1 MDEVTT
7 YSGYNQLIDSI
18 GTILKEARSRIATAV
33 NTTLVQTYWNI
44 GRYIVEFE
52 QNGSE
57 RAEYGSNLLNRLSA
71 DLSHQYGKGFSRS
84 NILYMRKFYICF
96 PNSETVSHVLSWSH
110 YFEILKSDD
119 PLEISFYAKAC
130 ESQRWSV
137 RELKRQ
143 KQTALFQRFALSKD
157 KDGILELASKGI
169 EVQTP
174 EDVIRDPF
182 VLEFAGLPELPTWKE
197 KTLEDAIAANLS
209 LFLLELGKGFAFVA
223 RQYHIALGGR
233 HFHVDLV
240 FYNADLKTYCLI
252 DLKKDGVK
260 HEDIGQMNL
269 YLNYFK
275 HEVCTE
281 GDNEPFGIV
290 LGAEKDR
297 LTVQYA
303 LEGITNKLFV
313 SRYQTYLP
321 DREALTREVYRII
334 EAHAAKPDGN
344 DNLLPFIASGSKE

>member
-1 MDEVTT
+1 M
-7 YSGYNQLIDSI
+7 
-18 GTILKEARSRIATAV
+18 TIIRR
-33 NTTLVQTYWNI
+33 
-44 GRYIVEFE
+44 
-52 QNGSE
+52 
-57 RAEYGSNLLNRLSA
+57 
-71 DLSHQYGKGFSRS
+71 
-84 NILYMRKFYICF
+84 YICF

-240 FYNADLKTYCLI
+240 FYNAYLKTYCLI

-344 DNLLPFIASGSKE
+344 DNLLPFIAPEPKE

>member
-1 MDEVTT
+1 
-7 YSGYNQLIDSI
+7 
-18 GTILKEARSRIATAV
+18 
-33 NTTLVQTYWNI
+33 
-44 GRYIVEFE
+44 
-52 QNGSE
+52 
-57 RAEYGSNLLNRLSA
+57 
-71 DLSHQYGKGFSRS
+71 
-84 NILYMRKFYICF
+84 MRKFYNHF
-96 PNSETVSHVLSWSH
+96 PNSETVSNVLSWSH

-119 PLEISFYAKAC
+119 SLEISFYVKAC
-130 ESQRWSV
+130 ETQHWSV

-143 KQTALFQRFALSKD
+143 KETALFQRFAMSKD
-157 KDGILELASKGI
+157 KKGILELANKGI
-169 EVQTP
+169 EIQTP
-174 EDVIRDPF
+174 EDVFRDPF
-182 VLEFAGLPELPTWKE
+182 VLEFAGIPEFPTWKE
-197 KTLEDAIAANLS
+197 KSLEDAIAANLS

-240 FYNADLKTYCLI
+240 FYNAFLKTYCLI

-269 YLNYFK
+269 YINYFK
-275 HEVCTE
+275 HEICTE

-321 DREALTREVYRII
+321 DRESLTREVYRII
-334 EAHAAKPDGN
+334 EAHATKPDS
-344 DNLLPFIASGSKE
+344 DDDLLPFIAPDSKPMI

>member
-71 DLSHQYGKGFSRS
+71 DLSHQYGRGFSRS
-84 NILYMRKFYICF
+84 NIYNMRKLYLTF
-96 PNSETVSHVLSWSH
+96 PKVQTLSGFLSWSH

-240 FYNADLKTYCLI
+240 FYNAYLKTYCLI

-344 DNLLPFIASGSKE
+344 DNLLPFIAPEPKE

>member
-57 RAEYGSNLLNRLSA
+57 RAEYGSNLLGRLSA
-71 DLSHQYGKGFSRS
+71 DLSHRYGKGFSRS

-157 KDGILELASKGI
+157 KDGILELASKG
-169 EVQTP
+169 T
-174 EDVIRDPF
+174 
-182 VLEFAGLPELPTWKE
+182 
-197 KTLEDAIAANLS
+197 
-209 LFLLELGKGFAFVA
+209 
-223 RQYHIALGGR
+223 
-233 HFHVDLV
+233 
-240 FYNADLKTYCLI
+240 
-252 DLKKDGVK
+252 DG
-260 HEDIGQMNL
+260 D
-269 YLNYFK
+269 
-275 HEVCTE
+275 
-281 GDNEPFGIV
+281 
-290 LGAEKDR
+290 
-297 LTVQYA
+297 
-303 LEGITNKLFV
+303 
-313 SRYQTYLP
+313 
-321 DREALTREVYRII
+321 
-334 EAHAAKPDGN
+334 
-344 DNLLPFIASGSKE
+344 SKR